1 MVGRGGLSWSLAYNG
16 NSEFCCD
23 ISYLTKFSSL
33 SSLPLKPFVVFLIS
47 PPAIKKDFL
56 FGNLLKWWAGVDS
69 NHRTL
74 AGTDLQ
80 SVAFS
85 HSATYP
91 YLILKLPLT
100 GFEPVASPLPREC
113 ATPAPQRLKDLY
125 QGSSATHL
133 HSVNTQLTARSPCHK
148 GLKICTKGVLLL
160 ISISLT
166 LN

>member
-1 MVGRGGLSWSLAYNG
+1 MDCLGRSRITAIPNFVAIFHILQ
-16 NSEFCCD
+16 NSPASARSRSNRLWC
-23 ISYLTKFSSL
+23 FSSHP
-33 SSLPLKPFVVFLIS
+33 SN
-47 PPAIKKDFL
+47 KKDFL

-148 GLKICTKGVLLL
+148 GSMICIK
-160 ISISLT
+160 
-166 LN
+166 